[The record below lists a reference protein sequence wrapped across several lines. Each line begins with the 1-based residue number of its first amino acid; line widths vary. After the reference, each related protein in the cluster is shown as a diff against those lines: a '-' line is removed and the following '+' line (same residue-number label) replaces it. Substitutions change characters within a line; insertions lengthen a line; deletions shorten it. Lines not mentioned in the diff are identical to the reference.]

1 MKVFDL
7 QIYTLQR
14 RAVCRAL
21 CRRETRERLSRD
33 AVPRERR
40 ARQCHATR
48 RAQPGPRRVGA
59 AARGVD
65 PRPRGGPASG
75 ATSGRARPE
84 TRRATYGFYTQ
95 STSPQS
101 SAVCQDSSH
110 VTPRPT
116 STYHRTS
123 ETHDAVTRHRDQ
135 YRVDMAYAT
144 RLSRYAVHAS
154 CTPARQAEQRAAAP
168 AAAAAAGRR
177 VGPMV
182 VSPRCREPRTMVFD
196 LPTGRLPLRFLFALD
211 LGLLFCC
218 RIVVYVLFTSTL
230 FL

>member
-1 MKVFDL
+1 
-7 QIYTLQR
+7 
-14 RAVCRAL
+14 
-21 CRRETRERLSRD
+21 
-33 AVPRERR
+33 
-40 ARQCHATR
+40 
-48 RAQPGPRRVGA
+48 
-59 AARGVD
+59 
-65 PRPRGGPASG
+65 
-75 ATSGRARPE
+75 
-84 TRRATYGFYTQ
+84 
-95 STSPQS
+95 
-101 SAVCQDSSH
+101 
-110 VTPRPT
+110 
-116 STYHRTS
+116 
-123 ETHDAVTRHRDQ
+123 
-135 YRVDMAYAT
+135 MAYAT

-177 VGPMV
+177 VGSMV

>member
-1 MKVFDL
+1 M
-7 QIYTLQR
+7 YPPPWER
-14 RAVCRAL
+14 RPPAPAPTRDARASDSEP
-21 CRRETRERLSRD
+21 RRGSARAASETRD
-33 AVPRERR
+33 
-40 ARQCHATR
+40 ATR
-48 RAQPGPRRVGA
+48 AAGA
-59 AARGVD
+59 AARGRGGARRRPTTARRTGVRRD
-65 PRPRGGPASG
+65 VRPR
-75 ATSGRARPE
+75 E
-84 TRRATYGFYTQ
+84 TRRDERDVRLHTTQ
-95 STSPQS
+95 STCPQS

-218 RIVVYVLFTSTL
+218 RIVVCVLFTSTL